1 MWLLSLLITAL
12 GDYRVV
18 LATERER
25 KGEEWDGGE
34 GKISVVICI

>member
-12 GDYRVV
+12 GDYSVV
-18 LATERER
+18 LVTERER

-34 GKISVVICI
+34 GKISAAICI

>member
-25 KGEEWDGGE
+25 KGEEWDGGK

>member
-1 MWLLSLLITAL
+1 MAPFTSNYCTRRLQCGA
-12 GDYRVV
+12 G
-18 LATERER
+18 ERER